1 MSPFGVNIYSNWL
14 LRPPWYGSW
23 IPKPRSGD
31 MSSGLD
37 LIIVNMKR
45 TLFLIMLFVAC
56 FLPASA
62 QSSLNNVADNIVG
75 EYKGAQGSDPFK
87 VRITKQQGNTYKAQ
101 IIWVQKLKDA
111 DGKIRLDAKNPN
123 KELRTVPAD
132 KIVLMDGLKYNES
145 KKQWDGTKI
154 YDPQRGI
161 RANVVCTFSSDGS
174 LKLKGSVMGIG
185 ETVTWTK
192 IK

>member
-1 MSPFGVNIYSNWL
+1 
-14 LRPPWYGSW
+14 
-23 IPKPRSGD
+23 

-37 LIIVNMKR
+37 LIIVKMKR

-56 FLPASA
+56 FLPVSA

-145 KKQWDGTKI
+145 KDQWDGTKI